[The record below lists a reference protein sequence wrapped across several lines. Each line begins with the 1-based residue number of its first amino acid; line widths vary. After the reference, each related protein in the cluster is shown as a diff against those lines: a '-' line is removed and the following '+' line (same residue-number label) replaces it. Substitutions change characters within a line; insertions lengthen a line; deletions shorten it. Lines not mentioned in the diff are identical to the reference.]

1 MLQRGEIS
9 MFFNNKEIMS
19 KFSVNCQ
26 YDKAMIVY
34 QENDLCD
41 RIGLIQKGQL
51 QLVHYTCNGEERVLA
66 TLNENDFFGDFLIN
80 SFHPYYPGNLVAVK
94 ETKISFLDKESMNH
108 LIKENEEFRQ
118 YYLSQLSEK
127 ALKLNY
133 HNKILMQC
141 SLREKITMW
150 LDHESIERQT
160 NTIPIESKETLA
172 NYFNVARPSLSRE
185 LSEMKKA
192 GLIDYN
198 RKTIQ
203 ILY

>member
-1 MLQRGEIS
+1 MFIKNKINIS
-9 MFFNNKEIMS
+9 ESSMKCHYE
-19 KFSVNCQ
+19 KG
-26 YDKAMIVY
+26 MIVY

-41 RIGLIQKGQL
+41 RIGLIHKGKL

-66 TLNENDFFGDFLIN
+66 TLKENDFFGDFLIN
-80 SFHPYYPGNLVAVK
+80 SFHPYYPGNLVAI
-94 ETKISFLDKESMNH
+94 EDTEISFLDKNSMNR
-108 LIKENEEFRQ
+108 LIKTDDNFRQ

-127 ALKLNY
+127 ALRLNH

-150 LDHESIERQT
+150 LDQQSIENQSK
-160 NTIPIESKETLA
+160 TISIQSKEELA

-185 LSEMKKA
+185 LSQMKKD

-198 RKTIQ
+198 RKNIH